1 MPLDFLFTIYSSY
14 KIKHRAKNG
23 GSVKMVLYIFGFW
36 RWKVKR
42 ITIFNIVFVQSAK
55 RVALKA
61 AWNAL
66 SQKSYGLL
74 TCKCQWGHEK
84 FRRNFPCQAVAKN
97 SGNWRRRKWIPPAFL
112 VGGESY
118 WKKRRCSTV
127 FDKQLNSKLYLL
139 TTARLPLSY
148 LPPPG
153 EFISTGEHGIGFYL
167 SLTRKV
173 S

>member
-55 RVALKA
+55 RLALKA

-74 TCKCQWGHEK
+74 TCKCQWWVQKFPRKLLNSGCGWNFMWITPVEMNSPGDESCRISYPVTKIRGQRPEK
-84 FRRNFPCQAVAKN
+84 AGFRLDLRMMPVNYRTGKINFIWCQA
-97 SGNWRRRKWIPPAFL
+97 
-112 VGGESY
+112 
-118 WKKRRCSTV
+118 
-127 FDKQLNSKLYLL
+127 
-139 TTARLPLSY
+139 
-148 LPPPG
+148 
-153 EFISTGEHGIGFYL
+153 
-167 SLTRKV
+167 
-173 S
+173 